1 MDVVNFYNRRF
12 NLGLAEQQKLDL
24 VAFLR
29 SL

>member
-1 MDVVNFYNRRF
+1 VFSKHRHPHGQDWSD
-12 NLGLAEQQKLDL
+12 AEVHDL